1 MNIREATIE
10 LHNAVEETA
19 FAKKMIEG
27 KLTKEDYVRYLNTQW
42 VIFNA
47 MESREFLNNEFSF
60 VQKNESVRRLESIE
74 DDLAFLG
81 ERVDG
86 IHMPAT
92 AFDYANFLSSLTDE
106 VEQNSHIY
114 LNYMG
119 MMFGGGIVAKNNY
132 SEGNLYK
139 FDSRTETIAAIR
151 SLEVSA
157 DYVNQGFQFH
167 IDIFNDLENIV

>member
-10 LHNAVEETA
+10 MHNAVEETV

-27 KLTKEDYVRYLNTQW
+27 KLTKEDYVRYLNAQW

-47 MESREFLNNEFSF
+47 MESRHFLHDEFSF
-60 VQKNESVRRLESIE
+60 IRKNESIRRLKSIE
-74 DDLAFLG
+74 DDLASLG

-86 IHMPAT
+86 IHMPA
-92 AFDYANFLSSLTDE
+92 ASFDYANFLSSLTDE

-139 FDSRTETIAAIR
+139 LDNRTEVLASIR
-151 SLEVSA
+151 TLEVGA
-157 DYVNQGFQFH
+157 NYVNQGFHYH
-167 IDIFNDLENIV
+167 IDIFNDLENQT

>member
-1 MNIREATIE
+1 MNIREETIE
-10 LHNAVEETA
+10 LHKAAEETL

-27 KLTKEDYVRYLNTQW
+27 KLTKDEYVRYLNAQW
-42 VIFNA
+42 LIFNE
-47 MESREFLNNEFSF
+47 MEKRHILQDEFSF
-60 VQKNESVRRLESIE
+60 IRKNESIRRLNAIE
-74 DDLAFLG
+74 DDLASLG

-86 IHMPAT
+86 AYMPSSSFT
-92 AFDYANFLSSLTDE
+92 YANFLNSLTDE

-139 FDSRTETIAAIR
+139 FDNRTEVIASIR
-151 SLEVSA
+151 ALEVSPI
-157 DYVNQGFQFH
+157 YVNQGFKFH
-167 IDIFNDLENIV
+167 IDIFNDLWRI